1 MGKKAA
7 HSGASPK
14 DRSVN
19 MMDKFI
25 TRNEKRNRHKDKLPA
40 RRKSPDV
47 PFNLWP
53 LKDQIEYAENRTDA
67 DRFDER
73 YPVYSY
79 WIDAVQKKSR
89 VHPRTFIDFTYNMK
103 DDLKEMY
110 SKKTLVRD
118 AVEVLRKRGVY

>member
-1 MGKKAA
+1 
-7 HSGASPK
+7 
-14 DRSVN
+14 
-19 MMDKFI
+19 
-25 TRNEKRNRHKDKLPA
+25 
-40 RRKSPDV
+40 
-47 PFNLWP
+47 LWP

-79 WIDAVQKKSR
+79 WIDAVQKKSK
-89 VHPRTFIDFTYNMK
+89 VHPRTFVDFTYNMK